1 MRQYVIDELS
11 PSDYKRVRG
20 FLNEKLGHSGI
31 DRLYWLPLPGEI
43 LSGLQKSHA
52 DCRPFFFA
60 IHLESG
66 RMICEFLIRTK
77 SRVNCDCLGYATAPQ
92 VSWLIAF
99 ADHVLSE
106 LGIRA

>member
-1 MRQYVIDELS
+1 MRQYVLDEIR
-11 PSDYKRVRG
+11 PAEIHKIRG
-20 FLNEKLGHSGI
+20 FLDEKLGHSGI
-31 DRLYWLPLPGEI
+31 DRLYWLPLPCD
-43 LSGLQKSHA
+43 LLTDLQKAHT

-77 SRVNCDCLGYATAPQ
+77 SRMNCDCLGYATAPQ
-92 VSWLIAF
+92 VSWLIAY
-99 ADHVLSE
+99 ADGVLNE